1 MVMLAFFAISAGCT
15 VVTFMASYYNYPSGY
30 ALKRL
35 HQIGHPAN
43 VAGEEWVHIDT
54 FGAMNG
60 ISRFCEDDFP
70 WRYSKEE
77 EIVVEELRNRN
88 FTYLVNEHSSVDGY
102 KCLFYEEGFERLE
115 LRRGFPP
122 IVLVNRWAWG

>member
-1 MVMLAFFAISAGCT
+1 
-15 VVTFMASYYNYPSGY
+15 MASYYNYPSGY

-122 IVLVNRWAWG
+122 IVLVKKAKVYLHREMKKEDPFHKKWPGC